1 MFQLNTYHAR
11 EKRLILEIFTHEIAR
26 NKKMIE
32 YKILTIT

>member
-11 EKRLILEIFTHEIAR
+11 KRLILEIFTHEIAR

-32 YKILTIT
+32 SKILTKT